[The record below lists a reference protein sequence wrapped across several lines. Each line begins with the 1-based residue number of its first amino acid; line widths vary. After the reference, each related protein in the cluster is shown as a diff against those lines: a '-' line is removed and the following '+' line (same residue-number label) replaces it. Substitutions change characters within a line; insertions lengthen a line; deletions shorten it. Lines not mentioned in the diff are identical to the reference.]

1 MLVLGT
7 SARPI
12 QTNRDYSNWFAW
24 TRGRRIPDLTVLR
37 TRIETRVPIYFQP
50 KFGLECGRVDS
61 ASRFTFSLDPP
72 ASGTHATLHPNR
84 SLPLRHNTTLT
95 PMHASFVIVVVG
107 GFGSCS
113 SEANLVVGVLACT
126 CPRVNMSTSSSIDSD
141 PSHQQSRPGLVRPF
155 ARSDLRPIGHLRN

>member
-50 KFGLECGRVDS
+50 KFVLGWNAVVWIAPPGL
-61 ASRFTFSLDPP
+61 
-72 ASGTHATLHPNR
+72 R
-84 SLPLRHNTTLT
+84 SLWTRPLVAHMPLYTQ
-95 PMHASFVIVVVG
+95 IV
-107 GFGSCS
+107 
-113 SEANLVVGVLACT
+113 
-126 CPRVNMSTSSSIDSD
+126 
-141 PSHQQSRPGLVRPF
+141 PSLCATIPP
-155 ARSDLRPIGHLRN
+155 